1 MPRSSEQNRVIKDRR
16 RAKLLRAALRV
27 FATKGYRGTSVDDIT
42 KEARCSHGLFYHYF
56 ESKADA
62 YEAVLRELV
71 IHANAVPPLEEALAR
86 RGNAGLAVIGNY
98 IEQITNGDKI
108 QWASAMVYMGIGDGE
123 EAKIAR
129 KVGIPPIDAKTA
141 LVELIKQ
148 GQEEGITIEGD
159 PEEIAEIVSSVI
171 LWNLQRKGSGSE
183 TKGVTSHV
191 FRTMITRK

>member
-1 MPRSSEQNRVIKDRR
+1 MPRSSEQNRIIKDRR

-27 FATKGYRGTSVDDIT
+27 FAAKGYRGTSVDDIT

-62 YEAVLRELV
+62 YEAVLKELV
-71 IHANAVPPLEEALAR
+71 IPSNAVPPLEEALAKH
-86 RGNAGLAVIGNY
+86 GDAGLALIGAY

-123 EAKIAR
+123 EAKIAQ
-129 KVGIPPIDAKTA
+129 KVGISTVNAKTA
-141 LVELIKQ
+141 LIELIKE
-148 GQEEGITIEGD
+148 GQEEGVAIEGD

-171 LWNLQRKGSGSE
+171 LWNLQRKGSGVE
-183 TKGVTSHV
+183 TKGISSHV
-191 FRTMITRK
+191 FRAMMTKK